1 MKNFFNKIVGRFGRS
16 EQVDVVPSLVNRAIR
31 IAVSPKHQV
40 KFLLGADEI
49 EIFNISSTG
58 LALVTSS
65 FQVTPATKS
74 KISGLL
80 IVEGESF
87 PLELE
92 IVHVAKNAGCRILK
106 MDHGLRNKIL
116 KYFAHEIVAGNLY
129 PLRSDILKPDS
140 DGIPHGYVGDDRCE
154 LFFVERDEKII
165 KFNMVVFGFYLEM
178 DKNKTLSVGKINN
191 AESLNPGEYKKSD
204 MVITVIKAA
213 DKEILESVERFIL
226 CIDKLPETYKKQI
239 VQIIRELV

>member
-1 MKNFFNKIVGRFGRS
+1 MKNFFSKIKERFSKS
-16 EQVDVVPSLVNRAIR
+16 EQVEVVPSLVNRAIR
-31 IAVSPKHQV
+31 IGIKPRHKV

-80 IVEGESF
+80 IVEEESF
-87 PLELE
+87 PLVLE
-92 IVHVAKNAGCRILK
+92 IVHVAKSTGCRILK

-129 PLRSDILKPDS
+129 PLRSDILKPDA
-140 DGIPHGYVGDDRCE
+140 DGVAHGFVGDDRCE
-154 LFFVERDEKII
+154 LFYVVRDGIII
-165 KFNMVVFGFYLEM
+165 KFNMIVFGYYVEM
-178 DKNKTLSVGKINN
+178 DKSGAVKIGQIKN

-204 MVITVIKAA
+204 MLITNIVSPDRALL
-213 DKEILESVERFIL
+213 DSLERFL
-226 CIDKLPETYKKQI
+226 ECVEKLPENFRKQI
-239 VQIIRELV
+239 IEKIQSLV